1 MRRSILETSPFLQDD
16 CLIIECDVTVIKAIR
31 VEGITITSGFE
42 VQVPPSDLSENL
54 GRFHDSKELADVTFK
69 VKGEIVRAHKAV
81 LAIRSPVFKAQ
92 LYGPMRGKKRTS
104 INVEDME
111 PAVFKALLHFV
122 YRDSLPA
129 MDDLDRDE
137 NKEMIKHLLVAAD
150 RYGLERMKLLCESTL
165 CKRLDV
171 DSSKLEGYLRGD
183 CLVIEC
189 DVTVIKE
196 TQVAETAATIVVQ
209 VPPPDLLDNLGKLL
223 ESEELADVRFKVKEE
238 VVHAHRVMPAM
249 RSPVFKA
256 ELYGPMR
263 DRKRQHIIVEDMEPA
278 AFKALLHFIYRD
290 SLPDMDDLDRDEN
303 QEMIK
308 HLLVAA
314 DRYGIERMKLVCE
327 SILCKRLD
335 VECVADTLALADQYH
350 CSKLKDACIGF
361 INSSDRKDDVL
372 TSQGYAHLKRTC
384 PAVFIDIWEK
394 AAKSCKI

>member
-31 VEGITITSGFE
+31 

-171 DSSKLEGYLRGD
+171 DS
-183 CLVIEC
+183 
-189 DVTVIKE
+189 
-196 TQVAETAATIVVQ
+196 VAT
-209 VPPPDLLDNLGKLL
+209 
-223 ESEELADVRFKVKEE
+223 
-238 VVHAHRVMPAM
+238 
-249 RSPVFKA
+249 
-256 ELYGPMR
+256 
-263 DRKRQHIIVEDMEPA
+263 
-278 AFKALLHFIYRD
+278 
-290 SLPDMDDLDRDEN
+290 
-303 QEMIK
+303 
-308 HLLVAA
+308 
-314 DRYGIERMKLVCE
+314 
-327 SILCKRLD
+327 
-335 VECVADTLALADQYH
+335 TLALADQHH
-350 CSKLKDACIGF
+350 CSSLKDVCIRSLRENGLPVPVGKAQ
-361 INSSDRKDDVL
+361 SVPVMQSVL
-372 TSQGYAHLKRTC
+372 AIRY
-384 PAVFIDIWEK
+384 
-394 AAKSCKI
+394 